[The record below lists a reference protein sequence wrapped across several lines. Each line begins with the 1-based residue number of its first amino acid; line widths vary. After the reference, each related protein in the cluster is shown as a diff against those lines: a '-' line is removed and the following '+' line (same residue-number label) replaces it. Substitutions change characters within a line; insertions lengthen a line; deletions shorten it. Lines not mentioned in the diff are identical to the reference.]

1 MTEENKPQTITLDD
15 VEYVIDDLSDQAR
28 YMIELMTNLQNKE
41 RNILM
46 EMDQIKAAQESI
58 IAKFKLEVEKDA

>member
-1 MTEENKPQTITLDD
+1 MTQENKPQTITLDD